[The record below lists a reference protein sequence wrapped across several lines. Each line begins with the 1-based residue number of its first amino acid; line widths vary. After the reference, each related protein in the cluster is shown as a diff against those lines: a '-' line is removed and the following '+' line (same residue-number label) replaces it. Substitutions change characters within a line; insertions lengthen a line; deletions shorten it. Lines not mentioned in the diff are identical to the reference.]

1 MKRAEID
8 ADQMPGQDSFL
19 DVITNMVGILILLV
33 LVVGLRTQHSVH
45 NNPGA
50 ELAEKAR
57 GEQKLKEAY
66 NSALS
71 TEHNVRD
78 LVQKV
83 STARN
88 ESAFREDEREWLS
101 TNIVAGEKEI
111 EERRSKL
118 STGDQRDF
126 DLRHRIATS
135 QATLDDLTR
144 QQVALMSREPN
155 TEEIECQP
163 TPMAKAVT
171 GTEVHVLLSD
181 DHVAVVPFD
190 DLLELMKA
198 DAQANVWRLKQQQEL
213 ERTIGPI
220 NGFRLRYCFV
230 KEDVV
235 GRSDA
240 GTYMTGSVCRF
251 SHCYMLPVSTPV
263 GEPAQEALTANSEFF
278 HHVQRLRPEGT
289 TITIWTYPG
298 NYDRLRELKRAIRQ
312 VGFQVAVRPL
322 PKDMPIGASRHGSD
336 SLSE

>member
-57 GEQKLKEAY
+57 GEQQLKEAY

-101 TNIVAGEKEI
+101 TNIAAGEKEI
-111 EERRSKL
+111 QERRSKL

-126 DLRHRIATS
+126 DLRHKIATS
-135 QATLDDLTR
+135 QAMLDDLTR

-163 TPMAKAVT
+163 TPMAKAVV

-181 DHVAVVPFD
+181 DHVAVVPYD
-190 DLLELMKA
+190 ELTKQMTSDAKA
-198 DAQANVWRLKQQQEL
+198 NLWRLTQQDRL
-213 ERTIGPI
+213 EGTIGPVD
-220 NGFRLRYCFV
+220 GFRLRYCYMRERV
-230 KEDVV
+230 T
-235 GRSDA
+235 GRSVG
-240 GTYMTGSVCRF
+240 GTNMTGIGCRF
-251 SHCYMLPVSTPV
+251 SHCYFLPVVNPA
-263 GEPAQEALTANSEFF
+263 GEPAQEALRQNSDFF
-278 HHVQRLRPEGT
+278 QKLGQLRPDGT
-289 TITIWTYPG
+289 TITIWTHPG
-298 NYDRLRELKRAIRQ
+298 NYERLRELKRAVRQ

-322 PKDMPIGASRHGSD
+322 SKGQPLGAARDGST